1 MNAIC
6 TTNFNFLK
14 EKSVL
19 LISKDI
25 NLIKNINYNL
35 FENLKELEI
44 VNSIL
49 NITSYSKY
57 DLIIVDTDDND
68 LFIISS
74 ILSTSAKEIPVILI
88 TSEMH
93 NKILDLSD
101 YIKLRNIILKD
112 INTDYIKYYVA
123 LTLKKTTIVNFNDGY
138 YFDMNKDKLYC
149 NGRDI
154 KLTLLE
160 TQLFKYLIDNRKKI
174 VSYEEIKNSVWG
186 ERKFTIFGMRNIIN
200 KIREKSYYDIITNV
214 SKSGY
219 IIQNYHI
226 FS

>member
-6 TTNFNFLK
+6 TTSFNFLR

-19 LISKDI
+19 LISEDK

-35 FENLKELEI
+35 FEDLKEIET

-49 NITSYSKY
+49 NIANYSKY
-57 DLIIVDTDDND
+57 DLIIVDIDDND
-68 LFIISS
+68 LSIVSS
-74 ILSTSAKEIPVILI
+74 ILSSNAKEIPVILI
-88 TSEMH
+88 SSEIQ
-93 NKILDLSD
+93 NRILDLSD

-123 LTLKKTTIVNFNDGY
+123 LTLKKSTIINFNDGY

-149 NGRDI
+149 NGRVI

-160 TQLFKYLIDNRKKI
+160 TQLFRYLIDNRNKI
-174 VSYEEIKNSVWG
+174 VSYEEIKNNVWDG
-186 ERKFTIFGMRNIIN
+186 KKFTIFGMRNIIN